1 MNPIPKLLDSIDAD
15 AYAERLKT
23 DTPTYET
30 NIRGYEI
37 VYRLLDDKP
46 ADLVRAIQEP
56 EILKTR
62 IKLRQGGRVATL
74 PSFWEVWYNPD
85 SGLAEEVLVHADPNE
100 AKWVLSKKYGYKLAT
115 TFMPT
120 YAKSIY
126 EYFRAECVLDPCA
139 GWGDRMLGA
148 TVSSCVKKYVGF
160 DPNRALIPG
169 YKEIMRRFGHE
180 EKTKHPLD
188 AIFEFEDKFAPV
200 VTQTHVA
207 FNTSVAT
214 QSHVALNPVATQ
226 THVAF
231 NTSVAT
237 QSHVALNPVATQ
249 THVALNPVATQTH
262 VALNPVATQTHVAF
276 TNDFEIYAEPFEQG
290 VLAFP
295 PNSFDFAFTSPP
307 YFDYEDYTVTNPK
320 YKDWFLQFYT
330 PLFKQTC
337 RVLKPGTFFAIH
349 IGDTSAGQITRFLV
363 ETVPQITSFRY
374 VSKIGLKGTHSN
386 QIRDVWLFQKN

>member
-1 MNPIPKLLDSIDAD
+1 MIPIPKLLDSIDAAD
-15 AYAERLKT
+15 YLKRLAT

-30 NIRGYEI
+30 NVRGYEI

-62 IKLRQGGRVATL
+62 IKLRQGARVTTL
-74 PSFWEVWYNPD
+74 PSFWEVWHSPD
-85 SGLAEEVLVHADPNE
+85 ARLAEEVLAHSDPNE

-148 TVSSCVKKYVGF
+148 VVSKCVKKYVGF
-160 DPNRALIPG
+160 DPNYALIPG

-180 EKTKHPLD
+180 EKTRETVD
-188 AIFEFEDKFAPV
+188 SVFSFAE
-200 VTQTHVA
+200 TQTHVA
-207 FNTSVAT
+207 FN
-214 QSHVALNPVATQ
+214 
-226 THVAF
+226 
-231 NTSVAT
+231 
-237 QSHVALNPVATQ
+237 
-249 THVALNPVATQTH
+249 
-262 VALNPVATQTHVAF
+262 
-276 TNDFEIYAEPFEQG
+276 NDFEIYAEPYEQG

-307 YFDYEDYTVTNPK
+307 YFDYEDYTPSNPK
-320 YKDWFLQFYT
+320 YKDWFREFYT

-337 RVLKPGTFFAIH
+337 RVLKPDAFFAIH
-349 IGDTSAGQITRFLV
+349 IGDTSAGQITRFLA
-363 ETVPQITSFRY
+363 ETVPQISSFRY
-374 VSKIGLKGTHSN
+374 VSKIGLKGAYSN
-386 QIRDVWLFQKN
+386 QIRDVWLFQKVVTTPRNRV

>member
-200 VTQTHVA
+200 
-207 FNTSVAT
+207 
-214 QSHVALNPVATQ
+214 
-226 THVAF
+226 
-231 NTSVAT
+231 
-237 QSHVALNPVATQ
+237 
-249 THVALNPVATQTH
+249 ATQTH

-320 YKDWFLQFYT
+320 YKDWFREFYT
-330 PLFKQTC
+330 PLFKQTA
-337 RVLKPGTFFAIH
+337 RVLKPGAFFAIH
-349 IGDTSAGQITRFLV
+349 IGDTSAGQITRFL
-363 ETVPQITSFRY
+363 ETVPQICAFRY

>member
-1 MNPIPKLLDSIDAD
+1 MIPIPKLLDSIDAAD
-15 AYAERLKT
+15 YLKRLAT

-62 IKLRQGGRVATL
+62 IKLRQGARVTTL
-74 PSFWEVWYNPD
+74 PSFWEVWHNPD
-85 SGLAEEVLVHADPNE
+85 SRLAEEVLSHSDPNE

-148 TVSSCVKKYVGF
+148 VVSKCVKKYVGF
-160 DPNRALIPG
+160 DPNYALIPG

-180 EKTKHPLD
+180 EKTREAVD
-188 AIFEFEDKFAPV
+188 SVFSFAE
-200 VTQTHVA
+200 TQTHVA
-207 FNTSVAT
+207 FN
-214 QSHVALNPVATQ
+214 
-226 THVAF
+226 
-231 NTSVAT
+231 
-237 QSHVALNPVATQ
+237 
-249 THVALNPVATQTH
+249 
-262 VALNPVATQTHVAF
+262 
-276 TNDFEIYAEPFEQG
+276 NDFEIYAEPYEQG

-295 PNSFDFAFTSPP
+295 PSSFDFAFTSPP
-307 YFDYEDYTVTNPK
+307 YFDYEDYAPSNPK
-320 YKDWFLQFYT
+320 YKDWFREFYT
-330 PLFKQTC
+330 PLFIQTC
-337 RVLKPGTFFAIH
+337 RVLKPDAFFAIH
-349 IGDTSAGQITRFLV
+349 IGDTSAGQITRFLA
-363 ETVPQITSFRY
+363 ETVPQISSFRY
-374 VSKIGLKGTHSN
+374 VSKIGLKGAYSN
-386 QIRDVWLFQKN
+386 QIRDVWLFQKVVTTLQNRG

>member
-1 MNPIPKLLDSIDAD
+1 MIPIPKLLAAIDAE
-15 AYAERLKT
+15 AYADRLKT

-30 NIRGYEI
+30 HVRGYEI

-46 ADLVRAIQEP
+46 ADLVRAIQEE

-62 IKLRQGGRVATL
+62 IKLRQGARVTTL
-74 PSFWEVWYNPD
+74 PSFWEMWYD
-85 SGLAEEVLVHADPNE
+85 KESGLADEVLAHADPNE
-100 AKWVLSKKYGYKLAT
+100 SKWSLSKKYGYKLAT

-126 EYFRAECVLDPCA
+126 EYFRGECVLDPCA

-148 TVSSCVKKYVGF
+148 AVSSCVKKYVGF

-180 EKTKHPLD
+180 QKTRESVD
-188 AIFEFEDKFAPV
+188 TVFSIVE
-200 VTQTHVA
+200 THVA
-207 FNTSVAT
+207 FS
-214 QSHVALNPVATQ
+214 
-226 THVAF
+226 
-231 NTSVAT
+231 
-237 QSHVALNPVATQ
+237 
-249 THVALNPVATQTH
+249 
-262 VALNPVATQTHVAF
+262 
-276 TNDFEIYAEPFEQG
+276 NDFEIYAEPFEQG
-290 VLAFP
+290 VLSFP

-307 YFDYEDYTVTNPK
+307 YFDYEDYTPLNPK

-330 PLFKQTC
+330 PLFKQTA

-363 ETVPQITSFRY
+363 ETVPQICDLRY
-374 VSKIGLKGTHSN
+374 VSKIGLKGAHSN
-386 QIRDVWLFQKN
+386 QIRDVWLFQNSKSI

>member
-1 MNPIPKLLDSIDAD
+1 MNPIPKLLEAIDEK

-37 VYRLLDDKP
+37 VYRVIDDSP
-46 ADLVRAIQEP
+46 ADLVRAIQEE

-62 IKLRQGGRVATL
+62 IKLRQGGRVTTL
-74 PSFWEVWYNPD
+74 PSFWEVWHITD
-85 SGLAEEVLVHADPNE
+85 SGLADEVLAHADPNE

-126 EYFRAECVLDPCA
+126 EYFRGECVLDPCA

-169 YKEIMRRFGHE
+169 YKEIMRRFGHVQ
-180 EKTKHPLD
+180 KTRHTVFD
-188 AIFEFEDKFAPV
+188 FANTPV
-200 VTQTHVA
+200 ATESHVANPPVATENHVANPPVATETHIANPPVATETNANAHVA
-207 FNTSVAT
+207 FS
-214 QSHVALNPVATQ
+214 
-226 THVAF
+226 
-231 NTSVAT
+231 
-237 QSHVALNPVATQ
+237 
-249 THVALNPVATQTH
+249 
-262 VALNPVATQTHVAF
+262 
-276 TNDFEIYAEPFEQG
+276 NDFEIYAEPFEQG
-290 VLAFP
+290 ILSFP

-307 YFDYEDYTVTNPK
+307 YFDYEDYTPTNPK
-320 YKDWFLQFYT
+320 YRDWFLQFYT

-337 RVLKPGTFFAIH
+337 RVLKPGAFFAIH

-363 ETVPQITSFRY
+363 ETVPKITEFRY
-374 VSKIGLKGTHSN
+374 VSKIGLKGAHSN
-386 QIRDVWLFQKN
+386 QIRDVWLFQKQ